1 MNKIKGTIGILTG
14 GGDVPGL
21 NPAIRAV
28 TFRAMREGY
37 QVIGIRRG
45 WAGLVD
51 LVRDKDADNGNC
63 IQVLNQDQVNRAGR
77 TGGTFLHS
85 SRTRPSH
92 LPGTQLPSH
101 LSDIYTDE
109 INDVTPE
116 VLKNLE
122 EQEFDVIFVT
132 AYDQF
137 ALKAFEFSAVDYLLK
152 PIVKERLIA
161 AVEKVSSLAETSIS
175 VEQLNM
181 LMTNFQSYWQ
191 AQPRVA
197 LPTSEGLE
205 FVSVD
210 QIIYAQSESNY
221 CWVFFDDGNKIFLS
235 KTLKDLEGLLA
246 KHGFIRIHQSYLIN
260 ADFIKRYVRGQ
271 GGYIILS
278 NGAKVPVSR
287 SKKEVIL
294 NLGRW

>member
-1 MNKIKGTIGILTG
+1 MKTI
-14 GGDVPGL
+14 
-21 NPAIRAV
+21 
-28 TFRAMREGY
+28 
-37 QVIGIRRG
+37 
-45 WAGLVD
+45 LVD
-51 LVRDKDADNGNC
+51 DEENSLDILEIELKEYCPQVEIVAKCKSGKEAIAAVHEFNPDVVFLDIEMPQMNG
-63 IQVLNQDQVNRAGR
+63 
-77 TGGTFLHS
+77 F
-85 SRTRPSH
+85 
-92 LPGTQLPSH
+92 
-101 LSDIYTDE
+101 
-109 INDVTPE
+109 E

-122 EQEFDVIFVT
+122 DQEFDVIFVT

-191 AQPRVA
+191 SQPRVA

>member
-1 MNKIKGTIGILTG
+1 MKTI
-14 GGDVPGL
+14 
-21 NPAIRAV
+21 
-28 TFRAMREGY
+28 
-37 QVIGIRRG
+37 
-45 WAGLVD
+45 LVD
-51 LVRDKDADNGNC
+51 DEENSLDILEIELKEYCPQVEIVAKCKSGKEAIAAVHEFNPDVVFLDIEMPQMNG
-63 IQVLNQDQVNRAGR
+63 
-77 TGGTFLHS
+77 F
-85 SRTRPSH
+85 
-92 LPGTQLPSH
+92 
-101 LSDIYTDE
+101 
-109 INDVTPE
+109 E

-122 EQEFDVIFVT
+122 DQEFDVIFVT

-175 VEQLNM
+175 AEQLNM

-191 AQPRVA
+191 SQPRVA

-221 CWVFFDDGNKIFLS
+221 CWVFFDDGSKIFLS

>member
-1 MNKIKGTIGILTG
+1 MKTI
-14 GGDVPGL
+14 
-21 NPAIRAV
+21 
-28 TFRAMREGY
+28 
-37 QVIGIRRG
+37 
-45 WAGLVD
+45 LVD
-51 LVRDKDADNGNC
+51 DEENSLDILEIELKEYCPQVEIVAKCKSGREAIAAVHEFNPDVVFLDIEMPQMNG
-63 IQVLNQDQVNRAGR
+63 
-77 TGGTFLHS
+77 F
-85 SRTRPSH
+85 
-92 LPGTQLPSH
+92 
-101 LSDIYTDE
+101 
-109 INDVTPE
+109 E

-122 EQEFDVIFVT
+122 DQEFDVIFVT

-175 VEQLNM
+175 AEQLNM

-191 AQPRVA
+191 SQPRVA

-221 CWVFFDDGNKIFLS
+221 CWIFFEDGSKIFLS

-260 ADFIKRYVRGQ
+260 TDFIKRYVRGQ

>member
-1 MNKIKGTIGILTG
+1 MKTI
-14 GGDVPGL
+14 
-21 NPAIRAV
+21 
-28 TFRAMREGY
+28 
-37 QVIGIRRG
+37 
-45 WAGLVD
+45 LVD
-51 LVRDKDADNGNC
+51 DEENSLDILEIELKEYCPQVEIVAKCKSGKEAIAAVHEFNPDVVFLDIEMPQMNG
-63 IQVLNQDQVNRAGR
+63 
-77 TGGTFLHS
+77 F
-85 SRTRPSH
+85 
-92 LPGTQLPSH
+92 
-101 LSDIYTDE
+101 
-109 INDVTPE
+109 E

-122 EQEFDVIFVT
+122 DQEFDVIFVT

-191 AQPRVA
+191 SQPRVA

-221 CWVFFDDGNKIFLS
+221 CWVFFDDGSKIFLS

>member
-1 MNKIKGTIGILTG
+1 MKTI
-14 GGDVPGL
+14 
-21 NPAIRAV
+21 
-28 TFRAMREGY
+28 
-37 QVIGIRRG
+37 
-45 WAGLVD
+45 LVD
-51 LVRDKDADNGNC
+51 DEENSLDILEIELKEYCPQVEIVAKCKSGQEAIAAVHEFNPDVVFLDIEMPQMNG
-63 IQVLNQDQVNRAGR
+63 
-77 TGGTFLHS
+77 F
-85 SRTRPSH
+85 
-92 LPGTQLPSH
+92 
-101 LSDIYTDE
+101 
-109 INDVTPE
+109 E

-122 EQEFDVIFVT
+122 DQEFDVIFVT

-191 AQPRVA
+191 SQPRVA

-221 CWVFFDDGNKIFLS
+221 CWVFFDDGSKIFLS

-246 KHGFIRIHQSYLIN
+246 KHGFIRFHQSYLIN